1 MTFLNL
7 LGLVFITLKL
17 VGVIEWAW
25 LLVLSPIVI
34 PWALAVLFVISG
46 AIVSAS
52 VK

>member
-17 VGVIEWAW
+17 VGVIEWTW
-25 LLVLSPIVI
+25 LLVLSPIIV
-34 PWALAVLFVISG
+34 PWALALLFVISG
-46 AIVSAS
+46 AIVAAF